1 MLNEFNL
8 TNETLLTVKQAAA
21 LTNVSVPTFYTEQR
35 KKDFGYDPGSNDVW
49 LIPVHLL
56 IKHGFLTEDFQPTRS
71 KRIYAN
77 SSKEVS
83 DSEHRAEIE
92 TLQRV
97 IEEQKSRIQV
107 LEVLVEEK
115 EKQLEMVNSLIAR
128 FGVDKGR

>member
-1 MLNEFNL
+1 M
-8 TNETLLTVKQAAA
+8 
-21 LTNVSVPTFYTEQR
+21 SVPTFYTEQR
-35 KKDFGYDPGSNDVW
+35 KKDFGYDQGSNDVS

-77 SSKEVS
+77 SSKDVS
-83 DSEHRAEIE
+83 DSEHRAETE

-97 IEEQKSRIQV
+97 IEEQQTRIRI

-115 EKQLEMVNSLIAR
+115 EKQLEMVNALIAG
-128 FGVDKGR
+128 FGDSRQRQFAVLL

>member
-21 LTNVSVPTFYTEQR
+21 LTNVSVPTFYTDQR
-35 KKDFGYDPGSNDVW
+35 KKDFGYDPNSNDVW

-56 IKHGFLTEDFQPTRS
+56 IRHGFLTEDFQPTRS

-77 SSKEVS
+77 SSKEDSQS
-83 DSEHRAEIE
+83 DFRAEIDS
-92 TLQRV
+92 LHRV
-97 IEEQKSRIQV
+97 IEEQQTRIRI

-115 EKQLEMVNSLIAR
+115 EKQLEMVNALIT
-128 FGVDKGR
+128 GLGDGRKR